1 MREKK
6 TTKKQKKPFYKRTWF
21 IVLAV
26 FLVIAGIGGAN
37 SKKSDG
43 NDPDQVDS
51 QVSQATS
58 SESSSETKNTET
70 IETDTSGFTQDDH
83 VYMMTISQKILDQYL
98 TDYDTPWND
107 DDWTFAKFDEN
118 NVVFVSVDLEL
129 KDTSVKQTANC
140 IFEYHGGSFEDVQY
154 KEHFTSV
161 GDAVFFD
168 DGYCDEFFANLSS
181 ITGAVNN

>member
-6 TTKKQKKPFYKRTWF
+6 KVEKQKKPFYKRAWF

-26 FLVIAGIGGAN
+26 LLVFAGIGGAN
-37 SKKSDG
+37 SKKSDSSG
-43 NDPDQVDS
+43 HD
-51 QVSQATS
+51 QVSQEAS
-58 SESSSETKNTET
+58 SESGSEIKDTEVA
-70 IETDTSGFTQDDH
+70 ETDASGFTQDDR

-98 TDYDTPWND
+98 TDYDTPWSD
-107 DDWTFAKFDEN
+107 DDWTFANLDEN

-140 IFEYHGGSFEDVQY
+140 IFEYHGGSVENVKF

-161 GDAVFFD
+161 GDTVFYD
-168 DGYCDEFFANLSS
+168 DGYCDEFFANLSEL
-181 ITGAVNN
+181 INQTNN